1 MENENDTDYSL
12 FSRECA
18 QQRRFICRCGT
29 IQCVRDEGMTAFE
42 QPSITRIGESK
53 GDDRALVVVKGYLS
67 EKAHDPRKVWLR
79 SIREAGWHGSV
90 YRLSWN
96 ASHTGD
102 LMRRAMLMARF
113 SRQPHVA
120 ALLTTTSLLHHWV
133 QVRRRADHTGAASL
147 RQLLAECVPEAKLV
161 LMGHSLGA
169 RLICTGLQGWHNAG
183 NRVQH
188 VVLLGGAV
196 PGGSETDWQT
206 LVGRIPGRIVNVY
219 NRRDWALTLLYRI
232 GQLTRGRA
240 CGISPIDYAHPRIIN
255 VDVTRQVGGSFTNHI
270 GYLRSLEAA
279 LGGVLETKN
288 LPE

>member
-1 MENENDTDYSL
+1 MAL
-12 FSRECA
+12 
-18 QQRRFICRCGT
+18 
-29 IQCVRDEGMTAFE
+29 E
-42 QPSITRIGESK
+42 QPSITPIAKSC
-53 GDDRALVVVKGYLS
+53 GDDRALVIVKGYLS
-67 EKAHDPRKVWLR
+67 EKARDPGERWPR
-79 SIREAGWHGSV
+79 AIREAGWQGAV

-96 ASHTGD
+96 ASHTAD

-113 SRQPHVA
+113 GRQPHIA
-120 ALLTTTSLLHHWV
+120 ALLTTTSLLNHWV
-133 QVRRRADHTGAASL
+133 QVRRQADHTGAACL
-147 RQLLAECVPEAKLV
+147 RQVLDDSVPEPKVV

-169 RLICTGLQGWHNAG
+169 RLICSGLQGWHDAG
-183 NRVQH
+183 SRVQH

-206 LVGRIPGRIVNVY
+206 LIDRVPGRIVNVY
-219 NRRDWALTLLYRI
+219 NRRDWALTYLYRI

-240 CGISPIDYAHPRIIN
+240 CGASPIDCAHPRIIN

-270 GYLRSLEAA
+270 GYLRSLETA